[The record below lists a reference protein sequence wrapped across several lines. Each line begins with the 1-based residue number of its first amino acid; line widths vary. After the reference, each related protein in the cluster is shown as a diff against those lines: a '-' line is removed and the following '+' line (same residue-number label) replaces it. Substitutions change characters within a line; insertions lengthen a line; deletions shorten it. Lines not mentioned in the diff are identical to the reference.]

1 MWDLSWEMDVVGV
14 IERGRLGRGVLEKMM
29 VICLFLFLSP
39 SSWGW
44 GWGLLGRSRFLES
57 DEDG

>member
-1 MWDLSWEMDVVGV
+1 MRDFSWEMEVVGV
-14 IERGRLGRGVLEKMM
+14 IVRGRLGRGVLEKMM

-39 SSWGW
+39 LNW
-44 GWGLLGRSRFLES
+44 GWGLPGRLRFLES